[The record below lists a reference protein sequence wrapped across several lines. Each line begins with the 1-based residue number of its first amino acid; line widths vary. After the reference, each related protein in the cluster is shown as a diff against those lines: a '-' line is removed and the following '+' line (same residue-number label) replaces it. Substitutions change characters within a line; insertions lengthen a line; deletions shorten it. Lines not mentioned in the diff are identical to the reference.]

1 MSNEVWEIKYYNGI
15 GWPLDAKA
23 LHCHEYDEI
32 SVILDGKIK
41 YVSENCNNVTSGKAV
56 IYSKAYQLHNP
67 FVSPTHPYI
76 RYQLQLPYYVTKQ
89 IIDEFN
95 LSEIDSFIMPLNEDE
110 YDELNTY
117 MRFLHNQYNQQPPDK
132 SKGYLLLSALY
143 MKISELYHNEKPSP
157 PLYNKHVHLY
167 INDVVQYIKKNYSEK
182 IVLQHL
188 ADVFFVSRTKL
199 LEDFFN
205 HTGTKIGQYI
215 TMEKLKNSKLFLTRG
230 YSVSA
235 TAEKC
240 GFSSSSYF
248 INVFQKYNKLTPL
261 QYQRQVS
268 ASFIGEK

>member
-1 MSNEVWEIKYYNGI
+1 MSKKMWRIKYYSGT
-15 GWPLDAKA
+15 GFPLDRKT

-41 YVSENCNNVTSGKAV
+41 YVSENYNNATSGKAV

-67 FVSPTHPYI
+67 FVSPVHPYA
-76 RYQLQLPYYVTKQ
+76 RCQLQLSHDITKQ
-89 IIDEFN
+89 IIEEFN
-95 LSEIDSFIMPLNEDE
+95 LSEIDSFIMPLTDDD

-117 MRFLHNQYNQQPPDK
+117 VRVLHNQYSQYPPDK

-143 MKISELYHNEKPSP
+143 MKIAELYHNEKASP
-157 PLYNKHVHLY
+157 PVYNEHAHLY
-167 INDVVQYIKKNYSEK
+167 INDVVQYIEKNYSEK
-182 IVLQHL
+182 IILQNL
-188 ADVFFVSRTKL
+188 ADIFFVSRTKL

-215 TMEKLKNSKLFLTRG
+215 TMEKLKNSKLFLKLG